1 MTQPGDYKTKF
12 TRKYF
17 GFNPVMQAGPTTNV
31 LDTIVKEV
39 KQAPI
44 RNV

>member
-1 MTQPGDYKTKF
+1 MTKPGDYKTKF

-17 GFNPVMQAGPTTNV
+17 GFNPVVQAGPVTMV

-39 KQAPI
+39 KQAPAP
-44 RNV
+44 

>member
-1 MTQPGDYKTKF
+1 MTNQGDYKTKF

-17 GFNPVMQAGPTTNV
+17 GYNPSPNNGPTTNV

-39 KQAPI
+39 KAPT